1 MPAKIKTNYFEQLLS
16 LTKRHLLVFVN
27 SRIRMFFT
35 LMVPFIIFVIYIFF
49 LRDLE
54 LMTIEPVLSQYGLSM
69 EDAELK
75 RYVYT
80 LVDSWMLSGII
91 AMCTITV
98 SLQINTITVCDKENG
113 INRDFASSPVSPHVL
128 IFSYFLANFIITF
141 VVCLVFLVACLIYLA
156 AIGELIMTFTAVVTI
171 LGVLIF
177 ATVNGVLFTVFICS
191 FVSHDQTMA
200 SVITIF
206 STAIGFLIGAYMPL
220 FMMPEP
226 VQYVCGFVPGTYAC
240 ALFRF
245 AFMNDTINAMAA
257 YGIGNKVNGL
267 ITLPSNAIGSAV
279 GTIVGQNMGARQPER
294 AAKGY
299 RIAMYCAIVFLFVG
313 GQLLALRSV
322 SQTIVGIFASDPEV
336 VSLATD
342 FLSLMAAWCWTNGIY
357 NATSGLFQGSG
368 HTEVTMAVDA
378 SRLWVF
384 RFATLYFCQRLLHMG
399 VESVWYS
406 VVVSNGISSAILL
419 GLYFTG
425 LWRKSRFKT
434 DA

>member
-35 LMVPFIIFVIYIFF
+35 LMVPFIIFVIYVFF

-226 VQYVCGFVPGTYAC
+226 VQYGCGFGPGTYSC
-240 ALFRF
+240 ALFRY
-245 AFMNDTINAMAA
+245 AVMSEAINAMWA
-257 YGIGNKVNGL
+257 
-267 ITLPSNAIGSAV
+267 
-279 GTIVGQNMGARQPER
+279 
-294 AAKGY
+294 
-299 RIAMYCAIVFLFVG
+299 
-313 GQLLALRSV
+313 
-322 SQTIVGIFASDPEV
+322 
-336 VSLATD
+336 
-342 FLSLMAAWCWTNGIY
+342 
-357 NATSGLFQGSG
+357 
-368 HTEVTMAVDA
+368 
-378 SRLWVF
+378 
-384 RFATLYFCQRLLHMG
+384 
-399 VESVWYS
+399 
-406 VVVSNGISSAILL
+406 
-419 GLYFTG
+419 
-425 LWRKSRFKT
+425 
-434 DA
+434 